1 MDLPKIDFNLNNK
14 YDKNKN
20 SYIMNVDTL
29 SILPINNLLMFWS
42 AEGGCVTSDRKN
54 NIIIINNA

>member
-1 MDLPKIDFNLNNK
+1 MISRIYNVSCKHVFINSTGTVSEYNITIYLPKIDFNLNNK

-29 SILPINNLLMFWS
+29 PL
-42 AEGGCVTSDRKN
+42 
-54 NIIIINNA
+54 

>member
-1 MDLPKIDFNLNNK
+1 MDLPKIDFNLYNK

-29 SILPINNLLMFWS
+29 PLLEINNLLMFGQRRVDVLQ
-42 AEGGCVTSDRKN
+42 ATGKITLLL
-54 NIIIINNA
+54 